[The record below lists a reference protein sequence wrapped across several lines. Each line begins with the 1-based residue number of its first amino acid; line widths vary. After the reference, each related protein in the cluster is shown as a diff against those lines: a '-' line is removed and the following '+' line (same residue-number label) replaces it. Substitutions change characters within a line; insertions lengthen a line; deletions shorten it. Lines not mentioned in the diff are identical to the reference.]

1 MKNRV
6 AKLFGSYC
14 LWTILSLVFLLFFII
29 VFIYMPCV
37 YNPEHGVEKFISL
50 LLILLLMTTGPFITH
65 TILVTILVL
74 TITTCSAVNL
84 CLSTIPK
91 QKFLT
96 ISKIFTIT
104 KLLGMMMI
112 LAWAFR
118 HSIQVS
124 VYFIVSAAILI
135 LISLIQLLLLYQ
147 LKPQDTVSKGK
158 IARTAQVILI
168 ITCSVTCFHW
178 GFFFPQY
185 LPYIVF
191 IILIANT
198 IVALFFSNNSVL
210 NKSVA
215 LLQVMAF
222 FGALLYFIVSQDW
235 HWRHDIK
242 TPSMEMSIAL
252 VALALIYLLLVF
264 FTKKV
269 TLPKQI
275 FAFGYCLLGVIL
287 GAIFIKDTNQGIE
300 GSEHLLARSL
310 CFSMHALIYVLCA
323 LIIGIKRKIIRIS
336 LIIILI
342 PASIVYFIQF
352 LGLTLMWDLKI
363 VNNHTWIFT
372 YYAPPA
378 SYLINVLA
386 LTSGLLIFANKK
398 NDDYVIAKPV

>member
-158 IARTAQVILI
+158 NRKDSASYSYYHMFGNVFPLGILFPAI
-168 ITCSVTCFHW
+168 FALYSVY
-178 GFFFPQY
+178 Y
-185 LPYIVF
+185 LNCKHHRCIVF
-191 IILIANT
+191 
-198 IVALFFSNNSVL
+198 F
-210 NKSVA
+210 
-215 LLQVMAF
+215 Q
-222 FGALLYFIVSQDW
+222 
-235 HWRHDIK
+235 
-242 TPSMEMSIAL
+242 
-252 VALALIYLLLVF
+252 
-264 FTKKV
+264 
-269 TLPKQI
+269 
-275 FAFGYCLLGVIL
+275 
-287 GAIFIKDTNQGIE
+287 
-300 GSEHLLARSL
+300 
-310 CFSMHALIYVLCA
+310 
-323 LIIGIKRKIIRIS
+323 
-336 LIIILI
+336 
-342 PASIVYFIQF
+342 
-352 LGLTLMWDLKI
+352 
-363 VNNHTWIFT
+363 
-372 YYAPPA
+372 
-378 SYLINVLA
+378 
-386 LTSGLLIFANKK
+386 
-398 NDDYVIAKPV
+398 